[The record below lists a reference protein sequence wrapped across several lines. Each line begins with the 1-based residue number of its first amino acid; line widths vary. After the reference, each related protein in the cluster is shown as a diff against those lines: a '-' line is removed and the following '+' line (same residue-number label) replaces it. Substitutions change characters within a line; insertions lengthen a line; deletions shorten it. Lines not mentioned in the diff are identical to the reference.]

1 MIITPPSRF
10 QHAGELSLRVDSAD
24 PREAAIPEAELFVDL
39 RPSAFVRPPASLW
52 CVIYLLLARH
62 RDIPCTLWVPTNTGV
77 CIYLKSLGL
86 FGVLQRYGVEVDEL
100 GIYDNEDSQ
109 LVLPLTRFDTI
120 FEADELTNR
129 ANDAL
134 KDSGMGA
141 ANLYP
146 VVSETFGELAMDAVE
161 HSESPIGAYGVI
173 QFYESEFGQRFVC
186 AVADGGIGIRRSL
199 EKNPELRRQVP
210 QDWQAVKLATQERI
224 VARADGRAVGTNWH
238 CGPYE
243 RHWEKSR
250 GAFRHW
256 IVTDHQWPRTS
267 TGENEIISGD
277 PSVCINTGVRLTH
290 HDAPTDL
297 RSSTQTG
304 LSEP

>member
-24 PREAAIPEAELFVDL
+24 PREGAIPEAELFVDL

-62 RDIPCTLWVPTNTGV
+62 RGIPSTLWVPTNTGV

-86 FGVLQRYGVEVDEL
+86 FGVLQRYGVVVDDL
-100 GIYDNEDSQ
+100 GIYDREDSQ
-109 LVLPLTRFDTI
+109 LVLPLTRFDTVSD
-120 FEADELTNR
+120 ADELTNR

-134 KDSGMGA
+134 KASGMGA

-146 VVSETFGELAMDAVE
+146 VVSETFGELAMNAVE

-173 QFYESEFGQRFVC
+173 QFYESEFGRRFVC
-186 AVADGGIGIRRSL
+186 GVADGGIGIRRSL
-199 EKNPELRRQVP
+199 EKNPELRRHVP

-224 VARADGRAVGTNWH
+224 SGTGGRTRGMGLTGIADDMRDTGRSLVLHSGIGSLQIIDGQERSPERTRLFPGTLV
-238 CGPYE
+238 
-243 RHWEKSR
+243 S
-250 GAFRHW
+250 AS
-256 IVTDHQWPRTS
+256 I
-267 TGENEIISGD
+267 
-277 PSVCINTGVRLTH
+277 
-290 HDAPTDL
+290 PT
-297 RSSTQTG
+297 
-304 LSEP
+304 